1 MNKEKLK
8 EFLDSKELWYF
19 RNKYIEE
26 TGKELTGF
34 LQYLDQK
41 RKELEE
47 PTYKTEDGFEVKDG
61 DSVYYIFLS
70 NNSIYPLTYNALY
83 ASEYK
88 AFKLKENAEN
98 YLVKNAEV
106 LSYKDIQEYHDYYYA
121 NYQNIKS
128 TDDFLKQKI
137 REKLKL

>member
-8 EFLDSKELWYF
+8 ELLDNTELVSMFHDFLKADGLKFED
-19 RNKYIEE
+19 YI
-26 TGKELTGF
+26 KS
-34 LQYLDQK
+34 K

-61 DSVYYIFLS
+61 DFIFIPFDKRIS
-70 NNSIYPLTYNALY
+70 EQKFNPNAKTFKMY
-83 ASEYK
+83 
-88 AFKLKENAEN
+88 KLKENAEK
-98 YLVKNAEV
+98 YLIEHAEV

>member
-8 EFLDSKELWYF
+8 ELLDNTELVSMFHDFLKADGLKFED
-19 RNKYIEE
+19 YI
-26 TGKELTGF
+26 KS
-34 LQYLDQK
+34 K